1 MSLKNKKKD
10 RLTYSIGQVAAH
22 TELPQSV
29 LRYWETVF
37 TRLNPLKSPGGSR
50 QYSDADIA
58 IIQRIKELLYEKGFK
73 IKGANLQ
80 LEKDAAPSDLEKAV
94 TFSSDEIPSA
104 GAATPVT
111 DARVLS
117 EQLKNIIKILEAE

>member
-1 MSLKNKKKD
+1 MSLKNKNED

-58 IIQRIKELLYEKGFK
+58 IIQRIKELLYEKG
-73 IKGANLQ
+73 
-80 LEKDAAPSDLEKAV
+80 
-94 TFSSDEIPSA
+94 
-104 GAATPVT
+104 
-111 DARVLS
+111 
-117 EQLKNIIKILEAE
+117 